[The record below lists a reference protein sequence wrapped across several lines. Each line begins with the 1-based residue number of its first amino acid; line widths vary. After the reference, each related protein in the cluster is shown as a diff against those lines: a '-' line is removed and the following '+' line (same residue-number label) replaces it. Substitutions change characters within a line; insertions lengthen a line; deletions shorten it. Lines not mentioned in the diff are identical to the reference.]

1 MLCSRIGDTV
11 YGTCYAG
18 NSPSHSHG
26 GSHDITGTIISGASI
41 TFAEGSLI
49 ARVGDMVLSD
59 CNIMSTIID
68 GSGTVFVEG
77 LPTARVGDSFDG
89 TFKGK
94 LTSGAGSV
102 LIGG

>member
-18 NSPSHSHG
+18 DSPSHSQG

-41 TFAEGSLI
+41 TLAEGSLI
-49 ARVGDMVLSD
+49 ARVGDMILSD

-77 LPTARVGDSFDG
+77 IPAARVGDSFDG
-89 TFKGK
+89 TFKGEIV
-94 LTSGAGSV
+94 SGCGTV